1 MNATLEQRLENL
13 EKTVAELRA
22 KVLRLSPVKKDWRST
37 VGMFAD
43 DETFDEAV
51 RLGREYREQQREP

>member
-1 MNATLEQRLENL
+1 MQATAEQRIDALER
-13 EKTVAELRA
+13 EVAELRA
-22 KVLRLSPVKKDWRST
+22 TVLRLTPVKKDWQST

-51 RLGREYREQQREP
+51 RLGREYREQQQP